1 MRDETHPTDKN
12 TADNRGIGSLLS
24 DAMQHVSALVRGEID
39 LAKAEARQA
48 MKNAVAGIA
57 MIVAAVVVA
66 ICALNVLTVALVA
79 AIADGFEIGTG
90 WASLIVGL
98 IYLVVVW
105 ILIAVAR
112 NRLKPENLTPSRT
125 ARNVADDARAIK
137 ESTQHG

>member
-1 MRDETHPTDKN
+1 MRDDTQTVD
-12 TADNRGIGSLLS
+12 RGIGTLLS
-24 DAMQHVSALVRGEID
+24 DALQHVTALVRGEID

-48 MKNAVAGIA
+48 MQNAIAGVA

-90 WASLIVGL
+90 WASLIVGVV
-98 IYLVVVW
+98 YLVVVW

-112 NRLKPENLTPSRT
+112 NRLKPENLTPRRT